1 MSTPIKYGAEFLVN
15 TALSGAQL
23 DPTITALADGRF
35 VVAWTDNSMTGGDT
49 SGSAIRAQIFDA
61 DGAKVGSEF
70 LVNTTV
76 AANQSLPAITALAD
90 GKFVVTWEDTSLS
103 GGDTSSRAIRAQVFN
118 ANGTVFGAE
127 FLVNTTVTNLQ
138 SEPEITA
145 LANGGFVVTWTDL
158 SQTGGDTSSYAV
170 RAQTFNADGSASGA
184 EFLVNSTASGAQFA
198 PTITALADGRFVVA
212 WTDNSKT
219 GGDTSYHAVR
229 AQVFNANGSVS
240 GAEFLVNTTV
250 ASSQYIPTIAALANG
265 GFVVAWTDFSQT
277 GGDTTGFSIRAQVFD
292 VNAASSGV
300 EILVNTTTTNDQS
313 AATVTGL
320 ADGRFVVAW
329 TDASLTGGDTSGHAV
344 RAQVFNADGSVSG
357 TEFLVNTAVT
367 NSQMAPTITELAD
380 GRLLV
385 AWEDNSQANSNIRGQ
400 IFDPRD
406 AAVTLSGTA
415 ANDDYRGTAFGD
427 TMSGGNGN
435 DRLFGAAGNDSL
447 FGAFGADTLKGGIGK
462 DTLNGGAGSDS
473 MEGGGGNDAYIID
486 RATDLVIEA
495 QAGGLDVVRSA
506 NTSLNLTL
514 FANVENA
521 AVTGLANLNLDGNA
535 AANLLTGNSGLNV
548 INGAAGS
555 DKLYGG
561 LGNDVLFGGSGDDF
575 VFGGNG
581 ADTLSGGDGMDRL
594 TGGVGRDVFVIAP
607 GLTGDVTTVIDFVD
621 GQDRIDLSAYNFASV
636 AAAKAAFTNVGAN
649 LVFDAGG
656 HSMVI
661 NNMQLSLIT
670 AADLIL

>member
-23 DPTITALADGRF
+23 DPAITALADGRF

-61 DGAKVGSEF
+61 DGAKVGPAF

-76 AANQSLPAITALAD
+76 ATSQSLPAITALSD
-90 GKFVVTWEDTSLS
+90 GKFVVTWEDNSLS

-118 ANGTVFGAE
+118 ANGSVFGAE
-127 FLVNTTVTNLQ
+127 FLVNTTVASLQ

-158 SQTGGDTSSYAV
+158 SQTGGDTASYAV
-170 RAQTFNADGSASGA
+170 RAQTFNANGSASGT
-184 EFLVNSTASGAQFA
+184 EFLVNTTVSDAQFA

-250 ASSQYIPTIAALANG
+250 TSSQFAPAITALANG

-277 GGDTTGFSIRAQVFD
+277 AGDTTGFSVRAQTFGA
-292 VNAASSGV
+292 NAASTGV
-300 EILVNTTTTNDQS
+300 EILVNTTTVHDQS

-329 TDASLTGGDTSGHAV
+329 TDASLTGGDTSGNAI
-344 RAQVFNADGSVSG
+344 RAQVFNANGSVSG

-367 NSQMAPTITELAD
+367 NSQMAPTITEMAD

-385 AWEDNSQANSNIRGQ
+385 AWEDNSQGNSNIRGQ
-400 IFDPRD
+400 ILDPRE

-415 ANDDYRGTAFGD
+415 ANDDYRGTSFGD

-435 DRLFGAAGNDSL
+435 DKLVGAAGNDSL
-447 FGAFGADTLKGGIGK
+447 FGALGADTLKGGLGRDI
-462 DTLNGGAGSDS
+462 LNGGAGSDR
-473 MEGGGGNDAYIID
+473 MEGGAANDAYIID

-495 QAGGLDVVRSA
+495 QAGGVDVVRSA

-521 AVTGLANLNLDGNA
+521 ALTGLANLNLDGNA
-535 AANLLTGNSGLNV
+535 GANLLTGNGGLNV

-561 LGNDVLFGGSGDDF
+561 LGSDGLFGGTGDDF

-581 ADTLSGGDGMDRL
+581 ADTLSGGDGTDRL
-594 TGGVGRDVFVIAP
+594 TGGVGLDVFVIAP
-607 GLTGDVTTVIDFVD
+607 GLSGDVTTVTDFMD
-621 GQDRIDLSAYNFASV
+621 GQDRIDLSAYHFATVS
-636 AAAKAAFTNVGAN
+636 AAKAAFTNVGAN

-661 NNMQLSLIT
+661 NNMQLALVT